1 MRETKQELFWEGK
14 FGNEYISR
22 NQSANIDAANI
33 QLFSEIFGKLLFK
46 PKSFIELG
54 ANIGNNLKAIKTICP
69 NCKTIGVEINS
80 TAAKI
85 LEESDFCDLT
95 INETLFDID
104 SSQYIS
110 DISMTKGVL
119 IHIDPKLLDKAYD
132 ILYKSSK
139 KYILLVEYFNPT
151 PVEIIYRGHEKK
163 LFKRD
168 FARDLMKRYDNL
180 NLIDY
185 GFKYNGDNLFP
196 QDDLTWFLLSK

>member
-1 MRETKQELFWEGK
+1 MSETNQESFWKGK

-22 NQSANIDAANI
+22 NQSSNIDAANI
-33 QLFSEIFGKLLFK
+33 QLFSEIFGKLLSK

-69 NCKTIGVEINS
+69 TCKTIGVEINS

-85 LEESDFCDLT
+85 LEESEFCDLA
-95 INETLFDID
+95 INETLFNID
-104 SSQYIS
+104 SSRFIS

-119 IHIDPKLLDKAYD
+119 IHINPEFLDKAFD
-132 ILYKSSK
+132 VLYETSK
-139 KYILLVEYFNPT
+139 KYILMIEYFNPN
-151 PVEIIYRGHEKK
+151 PVEVIYRGHQDK

-168 FARDLMKRYDNL
+168 FAKDFMKRYENL
-180 NLIDY
+180 KLIDY
-185 GFKYNGDNLFP
+185 GFKYSGDKLFP

>member
-1 MRETKQELFWEGK
+1 MRETNQETFWEGK

-22 NQSANIDAANI
+22 NQSTDIDSANL
-33 QLFSEIFGKLLFK
+33 QLFTEIFSKLLFK
-46 PKSFIELG
+46 PKSLIELG

-69 NCKTIGVEINS
+69 SCKTIGVEINS
-80 TAAKI
+80 TAAEI
-85 LEESDFCDLT
+85 LEKSNFCDIT

-104 SSQYIS
+104 SSQFIS

-119 IHIDPKLLDKAYD
+119 IHINPKLLDKAFE

-139 KYILLVEYFNPT
+139 KYILLIEYFNPT
-151 PVEIIYRGHEKK
+151 PVEVVYRGHKDK

-168 FARDLMKRYDNL
+168 FAKDLMKRYDDL

-185 GFKYNGDNLFP
+185 GFKYNGDKLFP

>member
-46 PKSFIELG
+46 PKTFIELG

-69 NCKTIGVEINS
+69 ACKTIGVEINS

-119 IHIDPKLLDKAYD
+119 IHIDPKLLDKAFD

-180 NLIDY
+180 SLIDY

>member
-69 NCKTIGVEINS
+69 TCKTLGVEINS

-85 LEESDFCDLT
+85 LEESDFCDLS

-119 IHIDPKLLDKAYD
+119 IHINPEFLNKAFD

-139 KYILLVEYFNPT
+139 KYILLIEYFNPT
-151 PVEIIYRGHEKK
+151 PVEVIYRGHEKK

-180 NLIDY
+180 SLIDY

>member
-1 MRETKQELFWEGK
+1 MRKTKQESFWEGK

-69 NCKTIGVEINS
+69 TCKTIGVEINS

-119 IHIDPKLLDKAYD
+119 IHINPKFLDKALD
-132 ILYKSSK
+132 ILYRSSR
-139 KYILLVEYFNPT
+139 KYILLIEYFNPT
-151 PVEIIYRGHEKK
+151 PVEVIYRGHEKK

-168 FARDLMKRYDNL
+168 FARDLMKRYTDL
-180 NLIDY
+180 TLIYY
-185 GFKYNGDNLFP
+185 GFKYNGDKLFP